1 MIDKKILIYKKILQL
16 SPRIL
21 LTISYCNYNNQ
32 FIICQH
38 NLNNCYII
46 KRNISL
52 KIIIETIP
60 FADLLI

>member
-1 MIDKKILIYKKILQL
+1 MVDKKILIYKKILKL

-21 LTISYCNYNNQ
+21 LSISYCNYNKN

-52 KIIIETIP
+52 KIIMETIP
-60 FADLLI
+60 YANLLI